1 MKRGTEK
8 KKNKNLEQKKE
19 RKAIAFDQEQR
30 CTSYASLDRISNGYE
45 GDFLMFDCCMAQ
57 S

>member
-1 MKRGTEK
+1 MKGGTEIK
-8 KKNKNLEQKKE
+8 KKNLEQKKE
-19 RKAIAFDQEQR
+19 RKTIAFDQEQR
-30 CTSYASLDRISNGYE
+30 CTPYASSDRISNGHE